1 MLHKRH
7 WPIRGT
13 VRVIAGP
20 IHASVLVPTVRQRR
34 WVRCAPLLLLAL
46 AGRGLAAPVVMTA
59 PDVEGVAAGTH
70 PGHATQLDEAERMR
84 RIRLDFDQTREQV
97 FERVR
102 RQIPD
107 LTQAEF
113 DRWDA
118 AGLFE
123 SMALDGERRYFNRTA
138 SNLFRI
144 SEEARARLFAD
155 AEQVGR
161 GAVEVAALAVERHGF
176 EQAGG
181 VPAVELGLRQ
191 VRDLPAHAL
200 EHLLAGLV
208 EVQAD
213 AAHAFGFVE
222 LRRMARMGA
231 GRDPFHIRRRHHHRC
246 SEAAASQ
253 CEQQQRRAP
262 DPAALPHR
270 GHQDRSMDGTRN
282 HPYRSPNRPVAL
294 V

>member
-70 PGHATQLDEAERMR
+70 PGHATQLDEAERM
-84 RIRLDFDQTREQV
+84 
-97 FERVR
+97 
-102 RQIPD
+102 
-107 LTQAEF
+107 
-113 DRWDA
+113 
-118 AGLFE
+118 
-123 SMALDGERRYFNRTA
+123 
-138 SNLFRI
+138 
-144 SEEARARLFAD
+144 
-155 AEQVGR
+155 
-161 GAVEVAALAVERHGF
+161 
-176 EQAGG
+176 
-181 VPAVELGLRQ
+181 
-191 VRDLPAHAL
+191 
-200 EHLLAGLV
+200 
-208 EVQAD
+208 
-213 AAHAFGFVE
+213 
-222 LRRMARMGA
+222 ARMGA
-231 GRDPFHIRRRHHHRC
+231 SRGL
-246 SEAAASQ
+246 A
-253 CEQQQRRAP
+253 AP

-282 HPYRSPNRPVAL
+282 HPNRSPNRPVAL